1 MASTTVQSKIKKPIK
16 FKDTMEEKRA
26 YFNKING
33 IQDDDKN
40 MSEEDKINMNMI
52 RSVDDT
58 EEAVNITSDIEN
70 DDDMLNDT
78 NIESERIKREVE
90 NLRDLFHS
98 AVKLVRGGNLD
109 NKVRLLELSEFET
122 TSLPSIALYTLS
134 NP

>member
-122 TSLPSIALYTLS
+122 TPPPSIALYILS

>member
-1 MASTTVQSKIKKPIK
+1 
-16 FKDTMEEKRA
+16 MEEKRA

-122 TSLPSIALYTLS
+122 TPPPGIALYTVF

>member
-1 MASTTVQSKIKKPIK
+1 
-16 FKDTMEEKRA
+16 MEEKRA

-70 DDDMLNDT
+70 DDDMVNDT

-122 TSLPSIALYTLS
+122 TPSPSIALYINKIKNINKINQRITKTDNFK
-134 NP
+134 NPF

>member
-109 NKVRLLELSEFET
+109 NKVRLLELSEFEIT
-122 TSLPSIALYTLS
+122 PPPSIALYTLS